1 MENTMTQKSESDLP
15 KIGYLYHYPKLGH
28 PTDIFRLD
36 IFISSI
42 PTEQHFDVL
51 RVHLFLKTQKGKIE
65 RLSITHPWTYEKAAR
80 VCAGVVIMEDRKGKK
95 EEAFT
100 FGGQLI
106 IDVKES
112 QTVCVLVSSAPILE
126 ISGATPMHS
135 LFIDEVEILL
145 AEHRAA
151 FENDHEYENRLCSAD
166 PLALYL
172 ACLKELIQK
181 FEQFSHK
188 GEEQLQFL
196 IFLHSQE
203 HRLDAAGLLRD
214 PVVTLGEIF
223 KN

>member
-1 MENTMTQKSESDLP
+1 MQKSESDLP

-28 PTDIFRLD
+28 PTDTFRLD

-51 RVHLFLKTQKGKIE
+51 RAHLFVKTQRGEIE

-80 VCAGVVIMEDRKGKK
+80 VCAGLVIMEDRKGKK

-100 FGGQLI
+100 FGGQLK

-145 AEHRAA
+145 AERRAA
-151 FENDHEYENRLCSAD
+151 FENYHEYETRLCSAD
-166 PLALYL
+166 PLSLYL
-172 ACLKELIQK
+172 ACLEELIRK
-181 FEQFSHK
+181 FEQFPHK
-188 GEEQLQFL
+188 DEKYLQFL
-196 IFLHSQE
+196 VSLHSQE
-203 HRLDAAGLLRD
+203 HRLDAAGLYKG
-214 PVVTLGEIF
+214 PVATLGEIF
-223 KN
+223 ET